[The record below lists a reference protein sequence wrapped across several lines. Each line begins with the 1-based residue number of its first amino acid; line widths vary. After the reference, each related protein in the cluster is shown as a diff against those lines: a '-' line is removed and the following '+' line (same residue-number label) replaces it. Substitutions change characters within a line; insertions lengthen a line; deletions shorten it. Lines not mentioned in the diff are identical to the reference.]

1 MQKSLTKADS
11 AGFCFGVSRAVE
23 MVSDLL
29 EQGKKV
35 CTLGPII
42 HNMEMVEEL
51 RQKGCR
57 PVDSV
62 DELAED
68 EILVIR
74 SHGVPKS
81 VIDGV
86 KLRGVEY
93 RDATCPF
100 VKKIHRIVA
109 ETDPDLWARIE
120 KREPNAYLTLLYWD
134 TEWYKRSSR
143 TRRQNEAGDNR
154 DYKELTRK
162 MLFDAAKDA
171 GVQLRQIENRRQS
184 PDHPILWGVPETE
197 YLKFYL
203 FQVV

>member
-11 AGFCFGVSRAVE
+11 AGFCFGVSRAVNI
-23 MVSDLL
+23 VSDLL
-29 EQGKKV
+29 AQGKKV

-57 PVDSV
+57 PVNSV
-62 DELAED
+62 DETGSD

-81 VIDGV
+81 VIDDV
-86 KLRGVEY
+86 KEKGLEY

-109 ETDPDLWARIE
+109 DTDPENDVMLIAGNSSHPEVQGIIGNCKCPYFTFNNE
-120 KREPNAYLTLLYWD
+120 EELDGILPNILQMNNKQVKMVAQTTLT
-134 TEWYKRSSR
+134 
-143 TRRQNEAGDNR
+143 Q
-154 DYKELTRK
+154 
-162 MLFDAAKDA
+162 
-171 GVQLRQIENRRQS
+171 
-184 PDHPILWGVPETE
+184 
-197 YLKFYL
+197 KF
-203 FQVV
+203 